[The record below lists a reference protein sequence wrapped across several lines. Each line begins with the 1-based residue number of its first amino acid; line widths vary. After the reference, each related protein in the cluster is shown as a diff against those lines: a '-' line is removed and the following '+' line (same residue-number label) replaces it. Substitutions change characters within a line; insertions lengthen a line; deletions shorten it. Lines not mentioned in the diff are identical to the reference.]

1 MVADGTEYSYLGL
14 KNSITALGADALSTG
29 AYNVADTNAEKV
41 TTVTGATGVSAL
53 GTMTQDCITKY
64 TCYIWIEGQDVD
76 CANDVASGKFNV
88 ALKFSLPENA

>member
-1 MVADGTEYSYLGL
+1 MENNKAYSYLGL
-14 KNSITALGADALSTG
+14 NAAFASPDLTTG
-29 AYNVADTNAEKV
+29 AVNDTTHAAKV